1 MAGRRDRYWCH
12 GMMLIDP
19 CLQVVVDLEVEDCEV
34 ITLLNEIVGVKYRLP
49 GVYMGPSSGSLTEG
63 HVTIY
68 CTGKKYNCLLLP
80 IIFKHK
86 LTFSFNIV

>member
-49 GVYMGPSSGSLTEG
+49 GVYMGPSSGSTTKAHYHQLLHSTD
-63 HVTIY
+63 
-68 CTGKKYNCLLLP
+68 KKDYVLLLTLFF
-80 IIFKHK
+80 IQQI
-86 LTFSFNIV
+86 SI